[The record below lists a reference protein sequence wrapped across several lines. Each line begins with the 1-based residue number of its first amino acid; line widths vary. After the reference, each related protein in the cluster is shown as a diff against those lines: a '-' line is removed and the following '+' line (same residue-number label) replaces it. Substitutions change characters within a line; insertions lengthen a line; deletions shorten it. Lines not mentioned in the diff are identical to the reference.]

1 MARKRRN
8 KQRNRSNQADTGAGI
23 VQGGLAVA
31 ESGVARRAPAH
42 GGAQREWFSFY
53 KSTQGYWTRMCT
65 TIGWGMIVLW
75 GASFLFKKLSVYR
88 SSDIG
93 QYVQMGVAIMWMLG
107 MGFLV
112 YYLAGRHR
120 SCCDFL
126 IAVEGEMKKVSWST
140 RREIIGATKVVVLFT
155 VLTSILLFVIDT
167 MFMVFFSS
175 IGVLKIGGGSGIIKQ
190 LFGL

>member
-1 MARKRRN
+1 MARKRRS
-8 KQRNRSNQADTGAGI
+8 KQKIRSNQAGAGI

-31 ESGVARRAPAH
+31 ENDVARRAPMSR
-42 GGAQREWFSFY
+42 GPQREWFSFY

-65 TIGWGMIVLW
+65 TIGCGMIVLW
-75 GASFLFKKLSVYR
+75 GASFLFKKLSVYG
-88 SSDIG
+88 SSDLG
-93 QYVQMGVAIMWMLG
+93 QYVQMGVAIMWVLG

-112 YYLAGRHR
+112 YYLAGRQR

-167 MFMVFFSS
+167 MFMTFFSS